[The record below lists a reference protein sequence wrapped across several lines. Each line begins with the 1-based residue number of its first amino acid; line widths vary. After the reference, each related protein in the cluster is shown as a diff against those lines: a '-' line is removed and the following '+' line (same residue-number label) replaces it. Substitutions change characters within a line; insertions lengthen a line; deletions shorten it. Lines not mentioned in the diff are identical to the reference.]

1 MGDGGGELSAG
12 VAVDGDTPAAQS
24 EEVVELGDEVLGVV
38 AGTETNV
45 TGPGVDAAKH
55 DGVTFSG
62 HSPPHL
68 VSCQHGSDK
77 IKTDICPGL
86 DWNFKDLRGKGV
98 HSLLGGLGS
107 DSLAVVAVFQY
118 LDGESPSA
126 EHQVAL
132 PDGSEDSVLGSKAMI
147 LLVALHDEEVGEPG
161 LAGEDFQALIV

>member
-1 MGDGGGELSAG
+1 M
-12 VAVDGDTPAAQS
+12 
-24 EEVVELGDEVLGVV
+24 
-38 AGTETNV
+38 

-55 DGVTFSG
+55 DGITFSG

-77 IKTDICPGL
+77 IKTDICPGP

-107 DSLAVVAVFQY
+107 DSLAVVAVFQH
-118 LDGESPSA
+118 LNGETPSA

-132 PDGSEDSVLGSKAMI
+132 PDLALGSKAMI